1 MGFDALFVQVLQSS
15 SSMHFIMGLTRSTQQ
30 EIAYLVAVKGEQSL
44 CSASLNECRVVWA
57 LGETSIVLVVYCFF
71 TMKWGRRF
79 EWKMRERK
87 IAHVSFKCKIC
98 EPSALS

>member
-1 MGFDALFVQVLQSS
+1 
-15 SSMHFIMGLTRSTQQ
+15 MHFIVGLARSTQQ
-30 EIAYLVAVKGEQSL
+30 EIAYLTAGRGEQSL
-44 CSASLNECRVVWA
+44 CSASLNECRVVRM
-57 LGETSIVLVVYCFF
+57 LGETSIPLVVYCFF

-79 EWKMRERK
+79 ECKMREKK